1 MKVVK
6 GEEIFV
12 TTSNKVGTLAAITEI
27 IADAEINIRAISA
40 YVVGDRAFFRLITS
54 DNNKTKEVLSKNNYS
69 WESKEVVIVELID
82 KAGQLYNL
90 ASLLKKANV
99 DLNYIYGTTSKPL
112 TETIIIFSSNDND
125 KAIDILSS

>member
-12 TTSNKVGTLAAITEI
+12 TTFNKVGTLAAITEI
-27 IADAEINIRAISA
+27 IANAEINIRAISA
-40 YVVGDRAFFRLITS
+40 YVVGDKAFFRLITS

-112 TETIIIFSSNDND
+112 TETIIIFSSNNND